1 MPQKFIF
8 TTSPWKDQGRN
19 KWMLSLFISIQ
30 LDAGQRSQLSA
41 FPDILSWMQK
51 IADGDFFI
59 QWDKNAPVAAEPI
72 SAKWDP
78 ELYSR
83 LFHGEIQVKTFT
95 VPDVSKFI
103 IKSYPALHIRNYI
116 LDTYKEVGNLKMDEL
131 PTASFYT
138 KQFTKLNEVSTV
150 QLKNM
155 KPLTGTTRKAVI
167 NDFVVQGNTSV
178 KNAQDQLRNKKTIGF
193 NATASPKADFGQ
205 FHNFHQRVDMDKLQM
220 KPIRKPEF
228 EYHDMLSILTS
239 YPVIMRKLGL
249 VIDFELNAAPPA
261 AAGTVRILPANL
273 GLESEST
280 LSSPA
285 TAYQYTGKGFYA
297 AAKAG
302 SQIDK
307 GYLSIGGAGYEV
319 VQIDTDGAAMKLSSH
334 VDTVNLNLG
343 KRLVDK
349 SNYIRPLN
357 KFSRN
362 KNVMLF
368 NAGKISN
375 LNAAPPADD
384 DDDDD
389 DPEEG
394 LPSLR
399 SAGIGILKNG
409 LAETI
414 LQKFIRSVDLTKIT
428 FASTAVLNNQAL
440 LNTAVSKTQVTP
452 TAPTTQPAVPNPPT
466 KKTGGIAPIRMKRQI
481 PAVRMQALTAAFQKI
496 EYIPVPTE
504 FLYADDLVFGYR
516 LDIAYD
522 DKPDTWY
529 SLHKRKM
536 SFAFA
541 PVDQPVQPITLE
553 PGDELDEGCIH
564 LALTE
569 DEEDGDEKKVNEV
582 IARWEGWSLS
592 VPRIGKGINNAGPE
606 VSSDEDEKKKYKL
619 DKETPFRLQVEVK
632 PAPKSL
638 PKLRFG
644 KKYRIKVRTVDIA
657 GNGVSHDVQPESPS
671 QTIRSGIEYR
681 RFEPLS
687 SPVLLQGDE
696 ITGGDKKMIR
706 DRDGESLQHM
716 VIRSNAGVDTK
727 TYEDKNITTVVVDG
741 SAKGTLKY
749 HHEAVRFITAPRGSQ
764 QLAEIHG
771 MFDEAMSDP
780 QKAMQAYQFITSR
793 DKEYKDDGKT
803 KAVQIPVETGQVDID
818 YLADPLA
825 GGVVFTMRSNT
836 SFETPWKKGQSRKFS
851 FHFDDEVSENDPGKK
866 YSIEQWKN
874 PRSVKIRLVE
884 GNGEPEWKNRVFTI
898 PLPKASIVEIS
909 YASFWAPEALERFSG
924 LMPRLQAGANG
935 VKVKETA
942 NKGLHWMF
950 SPWRKIRLV
959 HAVQQPLEAPVM
971 AKISKVER
979 DYNDTAAQLLTLI
992 KVHGA
997 STEKMDLG
1005 AKWTEWVD
1013 DLSKPEPFNQAFS
1026 THVETVPV
1034 VYNDNML
1041 ELIKTP
1047 ATKNPKPDWLP
1058 PITHLFGDTKY
1069 RHVGYIPSATTRF
1082 REYFTGIIDTGRI
1095 KGEPV
1100 PLSREGEV
1108 VELDILSTARP
1119 TVPVLE
1125 YVVPGFVWSKPPGRG
1140 RNKVNVRSGTIRVYL
1155 RRPWYSSGDDE
1166 RIAVI
1171 LPPEGLEPER
1181 HPEYKKYCTVWGM
1194 DPVFETERLPNSFS
1208 NYPRKNHFVGTDVIY
1223 DTVKL
1228 AEENVP
1234 VQVAAYKVF
1243 FDKEKQ
1249 LHYADIRVDAGNAYF
1264 PFVRLMLARYQQHSL
1279 RENGTDVC
1287 LSQSVQADWIQ
1298 QVPLRQVS
1306 FEELAGSF
1314 RIQLQGPSAFRSG
1327 GRVRINITVEKA
1339 LVPKTDNAFI
1349 GVNVPGEQSVVFT
1362 RDYNLDEKQLNA
1374 GKINFE
1380 ETVRVTGAGNQ
1391 YRVVVREYELHPN
1404 DPLLAKPN
1412 IQGKNADTVGERLV
1426 FMEVFE

>member
-1 MPQKFIF
+1 
-8 TTSPWKDQGRN
+8 
-19 KWMLSLFISIQ
+19 MLSCFISIQ
-30 LDAGQRSQLSA
+30 LDAGRRSKLA
-41 FPDILSWMQK
+41 DFPDIIGWMQK
-51 IADGDFFI
+51 IADADFFI
-59 QWDKNAPVAAEPI
+59 QWDKKAPVAAEPL
-72 SAKWDP
+72 SAKWDS

-83 LFHGEIQVKTFT
+83 LFHGDIQVKTFT
-95 VPDVSKFI
+95 VPDVAKFV
-103 IKSYPALHIRNYI
+103 IKSYPALHIQQYI
-116 LDTYKEVGNLKMDEL
+116 FDTYKEIGNLKPDEL

-138 KQFTKLNEVSTV
+138 KQFTRLNDISSV
-150 QLKNM
+150 QLKNT
-155 KPLTGTTRKAVI
+155 KPLTGTSRKAGL
-167 NDFVVQGNTSV
+167 NDFVVQGNAGAKT
-178 KNAQDQLRNKKTIGF
+178 AQNQLKTKKTIGF
-193 NATASPKADFGQ
+193 NATANPKQDFGQ
-205 FHNFHQRVDMDKLQM
+205 FINFHQRVDLKKLQL
-220 KPIRKPEF
+220 KPIPKPEF

-249 VIDFELNAAPPA
+249 VIDFELGSAPPA
-261 AAGTVRILPANL
+261 ANGTVRVLPANL
-273 GLESEST
+273 GLETDAT

-285 TAYQYTGKGFYA
+285 TAFQFTGNGFYA
-297 AAKAG
+297 APKAG

-307 GYLSIGGAGYEV
+307 GYLTIGGAGFDV
-319 VQIDTDGAAMKLSSH
+319 VQIDTDGAAMKLASH
-334 VDTVNLNLG
+334 VDTVNLNMG
-343 KRLVDK
+343 KKLVDR
-349 SNYIRPLN
+349 SNYIRPVN
-357 KFSRN
+357 KFSRS

-375 LNAAPPADD
+375 LNAVPPADE

-409 LAETI
+409 LAESI

-440 LNTAVSKTQVTP
+440 LNTAASKTQVTP
-452 TAPTTQPAVPNPPT
+452 AAPTTTQPVVSNPKT
-466 KKTGGIAPIRMKRQI
+466 KRVGNVSPLRANRQI
-481 PAVRMQALTAAFQKI
+481 SGVRMQALTAAFQQV

-536 SFAFA
+536 SYAFA
-541 PVDQPVQPITLE
+541 PVGQPEQPVVLD

-564 LALTE
+564 LSLTE

-592 VPRIGKGINNAGPE
+592 VPRIGKGINNEGAE
-606 VSSDEDEKKKYKL
+606 VSSDDEEKKKYKL
-619 DKETPFRLQVEVK
+619 DKETPFRLQVDIK

-638 PKLRFG
+638 PRLRFG

-657 GNGVSHDVQPESPS
+657 GNGMPHDVQPENTA

-716 VIRSNAGVDTK
+716 VIRSNAGVDTR

-741 SAKGTLKY
+741 TAKGTLKY
-749 HHEAVRFITAPRGSQ
+749 HYEAVRFITAPRGSQ
-764 QLAEIHG
+764 QLAEVHG
-771 MFDEAMSDP
+771 MFDEAMRDP
-780 QKAMQAYQFITSR
+780 AKAMEAYQFITSR
-793 DKEYKDDGKT
+793 DKEYKDEGKT
-803 KAVQIPVETGQVDID
+803 KAVQLPVSTGQVDID

-825 GGVVFTMRSNT
+825 AGVVFTMRSNT
-836 SFETPWKKGQSRKFS
+836 TFETPWKRGQSRKFS
-851 FHFDDEVSENDPGKK
+851 FHFDEEVQEGNSGKK
-866 YSIEQWKN
+866 FSNEQWRN

-884 GNGEPEWKNRVFTI
+884 GSGEPEWKDRVFTI
-898 PLPKASIVEIS
+898 FLPKAAIVEIS
-909 YASFWAPEALERFSG
+909 YASFWAPEALERYSA
-924 LMPRLQAGANG
+924 LMPRLQVGANG

-971 AKISKVER
+971 SKLTRVER
-979 DYNDTAAQLLTLI
+979 DYNDTSAQLLTTI

-997 STEKMDLG
+997 STEKMDL
-1005 AKWTEWVD
+1005 AAQWTEWID
-1013 DLSKPEPFNQAFS
+1013 DLSQPEPVNQAFS

-1034 VYNDNML
+1034 IYNDNTL

-1058 PITHLFGDTKY
+1058 PLTHLFGDTKY
-1069 RHVGYIPSATTRF
+1069 RKVGYIPSATTRF
-1082 REYFTGIIDTGRI
+1082 REYFTGIIDTGRL
-1095 KGEPV
+1095 KADPV
-1100 PLSREGEV
+1100 PLSREGEK
-1108 VELDILSTARP
+1108 VELTMLSTARP
-1119 TVPVLE
+1119 VVPVLA
-1125 YVVPGFVWSKPPGRG
+1125 YVVPGFLWQKSPERDRQKR
-1140 RNKVNVRSGTIRVYL
+1140 NVRTGTIRVYM
-1155 RRPWYSSGDDE
+1155 RRPWFSSGDDE

-1171 LPPEGLEPER
+1171 LPPDGVEPER
-1181 HPEYKKYCTVWGM
+1181 NPVYKKYCTLWGL
-1194 DPVFETERLPNSFS
+1194 DPVFDTDKLPNSYS
-1208 NYPRKNHFVGTDVIY
+1208 NYPRKNHFTGTDVIY

-1249 LHYADIRVDAGNAYF
+1249 LHYADISVDAGNAYF

-1279 RENGTDVC
+1279 REKGTDVC

-1298 QVPLRQVS
+1298 QVPRRLIS
-1306 FEELAGSF
+1306 FDPTGSTFRVQLEGPSSF
-1314 RIQLQGPSAFRSG
+1314 RAG

-1339 LVPKTDNAFI
+1339 LVPKTDDAFI
-1349 GVNVPGEQSVVFT
+1349 GVNVPGEQSVVFN
-1362 RDYNLDEKQLNA
+1362 RDYTLDARQVGG
-1374 GKINFE
+1374 GKISFE
-1380 ETVRVTGAGNQ
+1380 ETVRLTGISGS

-1404 DPLLAKPN
+1404 DPLLSQPN
-1412 IQGKNADTVGERLV
+1412 IQGKNAGAVGEKLV
-1426 FMEVFE
+1426 FMDVFEVK

>member
-1 MPQKFIF
+1 
-8 TTSPWKDQGRN
+8 
-19 KWMLSLFISIQ
+19 MLSCFISIQ
-30 LDAGQRSQLSA
+30 LDAGERSTLAS
-41 FPDILSWMQK
+41 FPDILNWMQK

-59 QWDKNAPVAAEPI
+59 QWDKNMPVAAEPM
-72 SAKWDP
+72 STKWDA

-83 LFHGEIQVKTFT
+83 LFHRDIQVKTFT

-103 IKSYPALHIRNYI
+103 IKSYPVLHIHNYI
-116 LDTYKEVGNLKMDEL
+116 LDTYKEVGNLKADEL

-138 KQFTKLNEVSTV
+138 KQFTKLNEVSSV
-150 QLKNM
+150 QLKNL
-155 KPLTGTTRKAVI
+155 KPLTGTSRQAGI
-167 NDFVVQGNTSV
+167 NDFVVKGNDGARMA
-178 KNAQDQLRNKKTIGF
+178 KDQLRSKKSIGF
-193 NATASPKADFGQ
+193 NATANPKTDFGQ
-205 FHNFHQRVDMDKLQM
+205 FHNFHQRVDTNKLQM
-220 KPIRKPEF
+220 KPIAKPEF

-239 YPVIMRKLGL
+239 YPAIMRKLGL
-249 VIDFELNAAPPA
+249 VIDFELSAAPPSA
-261 AAGTVRILPANL
+261 NGTVRILPANL
-273 GLESEST
+273 GLESEAT

-285 TAYQYTGKGFYA
+285 TAFQYTGKGFYA
-297 AAKAG
+297 APKAG

-307 GYLSIGGAGYEV
+307 GYLSIGGSGFEV
-319 VQIDTDGAAMKLSSH
+319 VQIDTDGAAMKLASH
-334 VDTVNLNLG
+334 VDTVNLNTG
-343 KRLVDK
+343 KRLVDR
-349 SNYIRPLN
+349 SNYIQPVN

-375 LNAAPPADD
+375 LNAAPPAD

-414 LQKFIRSVDLTKIT
+414 LQKFIRSVDLTKVA

-440 LNTAVSKTQVTP
+440 LNTTTAKTQITP
-452 TAPTTQPAVPNPPT
+452 PTNTQPQVSNPQP
-466 KKTGGIAPIRMKRQI
+466 KKVGGISGTKIKRTI
-481 PAVRMQALTAAFQKI
+481 PAARMQALTTAFQKV

-504 FLYADDLVFGYR
+504 FLYADDLIFGYR

-541 PVDQPVQPITLE
+541 PVDQPAQPITLD
-553 PGDELDEGCIH
+553 PADETDEGCIH
-564 LALTE
+564 LSLTE
-569 DEEDGDEKKVNEV
+569 DEEDGDEKKINEV

-619 DKETPFRLQVEVK
+619 DRETPFRLQVDIK

-638 PKLRFG
+638 PRLRFG

-657 GNGVSHDVQPESPS
+657 GNGVPHDVVPESPS

-687 SPVLLQGDE
+687 APVLLQGDE

-716 VIRSNAGVDTK
+716 VIRSNAGIDTR

-749 HHEAVRFITAPRGSQ
+749 HYEAVRFITAPRGSQ
-764 QLAEIHG
+764 QLAEVHG
-771 MFDEAMSDP
+771 MFDEAMTDP
-780 QKAMQAYQFITSR
+780 VKAKEAYQFITSR

-818 YLADPLA
+818 YIADPLA
-825 GGVVFTMRSNT
+825 AGVVFTMRSNT
-836 SFETPWKKGQSRKFS
+836 SFETPWKKGQTRKFS
-851 FHFDDEVSENDPGKK
+851 FHFDEEVKDEAAGKK
-866 YSIEQWKN
+866 YSIDQWKN

-898 PLPKASIVEIS
+898 FLPKASIVEIS
-909 YASFWAPEALERFSG
+909 YASFWAPESIEKYSG
-924 LMPRLQAGANG
+924 LMPRLQTGANG
-935 VKVKETA
+935 IKVKETA
-942 NKGLHWMF
+942 TKGLHWMF

-959 HAVQQPLEAPVM
+959 HAVQQPLEAPEM
-971 AKISKVER
+971 RKDSKVER
-979 DYNDTAAQLLTLI
+979 DYNDTAAQILTTI

-997 STEKMDLG
+997 STDKMDLG
-1005 AKWTEWVD
+1005 AKWTEWID
-1013 DLSKPEPFNQAFS
+1013 DLSKPEPLNQAFS

-1034 VYNDNML
+1034 IYNDNTL
-1041 ELIKTP
+1041 ELFKT
-1047 ATKNPKPDWLP
+1047 ARTQNPKPDWLP
-1058 PITHLFGDTKY
+1058 PLTHLFGDTKY
-1069 RHVGYIPSATTRF
+1069 RKVTYIPAATTRF
-1082 REYFTGIIDTGRI
+1082 REYFTGIIDTARLKGEALPLGRE
-1095 KGEPV
+1095 GEPV
-1100 PLSREGEV
+1100 
-1108 VELDILSTARP
+1108 ELEIPSTARP
-1119 TVPVLE
+1119 AVPILE
-1125 YVVPGFVWSKPPGRG
+1125 YVVPGFVWSKSPARDHT
-1140 RNKVNVRSGTIRVYL
+1140 KVNLRSGTIRVYL
-1155 RRPWYSSGDDE
+1155 RRPWFSSGDDE

-1171 LPPEGLEPER
+1171 LPPEGVEPER
-1181 HPEYKKYCTVWGM
+1181 QPVYKKYCTVWGL
-1194 DPVFETERLPNSFS
+1194 DPVFETNPFPNGYS
-1208 NYPRKNHFVGTDVIY
+1208 NYPRKNHFIGTDVIY

-1264 PFVRLMLARYQQHSL
+1264 PFVRLMLARYQAHSL

-1298 QVPLRQVS
+1298 QIPARIVS
-1306 FEELAGSF
+1306 YEPMGSSF
-1314 RIQLQGPSAFRSG
+1314 RIMLEGPAAFKSG

-1339 LVPKTDNAFI
+1339 LVPKTGDAYI
-1349 GVNVPGEQSVVFT
+1349 GVDVPGEQSVILSRDFT
-1362 RDYNLDEKQLNA
+1362 LDANRVSG
-1374 GKINFE
+1374 GKINFN
-1380 ETVRVTGAGNQ
+1380 ETFRVAGNPP
-1391 YRVVVREYELHPN
+1391 YRVVVREYELHPK
-1404 DPLLAKPN
+1404 DPLLLQPN
-1412 IQGKNADTVGERLV
+1412 IQNNAMQQAGERLV

>member
-1 MPQKFIF
+1 
-8 TTSPWKDQGRN
+8 
-19 KWMLSLFISIQ
+19 MLSCFISIQ
-30 LDAGQRSQLSA
+30 LDAGRRTKLSD
-41 FPDILSWMQK
+41 FPDIISWMQK

-59 QWDKNAPVAAEPI
+59 QWDKKAPVAAEPL
-72 SAKWDP
+72 SAKWDAD
-78 ELYSR
+78 LYSR
-83 LFHGEIQVKTFT
+83 LFHGNIQVKTFT

-103 IKSYPALHIRNYI
+103 IKSYPALHIQNFIY
-116 LDTYKEVGNLKMDEL
+116 DTYKDIGNLKMDEL

-138 KQFTKLNEVSTV
+138 KQFTRLGEVSSV
-150 QLKNM
+150 QLKNTR
-155 KPLTGTTRKAVI
+155 PLTGTSRKAGI
-167 NDFVVQGNTSV
+167 NDFVVQGNAGA
-178 KNAQDQLRNKKTIGF
+178 KNAKDQLKAKKTIGF
-193 NATASPKADFGQ
+193 NAKPDPKQDFGQ
-205 FHNFHQRVDMDKLQM
+205 FINFHQRVDMKKLQM
-220 KPIRKPEF
+220 KPVPKPEF

-249 VIDFELNAAPPA
+249 VIDFELVAAPPSPT
-261 AAGTVRILPANL
+261 GTVRILPANL
-273 GLESEST
+273 GLESET
-280 LSSPA
+280 VISSPA
-285 TAYQYTGKGFYA
+285 TAFQFTGKGFYA
-297 AAKAG
+297 APKAG

-307 GYLSIGGAGYEV
+307 GYLTIGGPGFEV
-319 VQIDTDGAAMKLSSH
+319 VQIDTDGAAMKLASH
-334 VDTVNLNLG
+334 VDTVTLNTG
-343 KRLVDK
+343 KKLVEK
-349 SNYIRPLN
+349 SNYIRPVN

-375 LNAAPPADD
+375 LNAVPPADD

-409 LAETI
+409 LAESI
-414 LQKFIRSVDLTKIT
+414 LQKFIRSVDLTRIT
-428 FASTAVLNNQAL
+428 FASTAILNNQAL
-440 LNTAVSKTQVTP
+440 LNSSAAKTQVTP
-452 TAPTTQPAVPNPPT
+452 AAPTTTQPPVTNPKLKRIGNVSPMR
-466 KKTGGIAPIRMKRQI
+466 ANRQI
-481 PAVRMQALTAAFQKI
+481 STVRMQTLSAAFQKV

-536 SFAFA
+536 NYAFA
-541 PVDQPVQPITLE
+541 PVDQPAQPIVLD

-564 LALTE
+564 LSLTE
-569 DEEDGDEKKVNEV
+569 DEEDSDEKKVNEV

-592 VPRIGKGINNAGPE
+592 VPRIGKGINNEGPE

-619 DKETPFRLQVEVK
+619 DKETAFRLQVDIK

-638 PKLRFG
+638 PRLRFG

-657 GNGVSHDVQPESPS
+657 GNGMPHDVQPENTA

-716 VIRSNAGVDTK
+716 VIRSNGGVDTR
-727 TYEDKNITTVVVDG
+727 TYEDRNITTVVVDG
-741 SAKGTLKY
+741 SAKGTLQY
-749 HHEAVRFITAPRGSQ
+749 HYEAVRFITAPRGSQ
-764 QLAEIHG
+764 QLAEVHG
-771 MFDEAMSDP
+771 MFDEAMSNP
-780 QKAMQAYQFITSR
+780 QQAMEAYKFITSR

-825 GGVVFTMRSNT
+825 AGVVFTMRSNT
-836 SFETPWKKGQSRKFS
+836 TFETPWKKGQSRKFS
-851 FHFDDEVSENDPGKK
+851 FHFDEEVKEDNSGKK

-884 GNGEPEWKNRVFTI
+884 GTGEPEWKNRVFTVF
-898 PLPKASIVEIS
+898 LPKAAIVEIS
-909 YASFWAPEALERFSG
+909 YASFWAPEALERYSG

-971 AKISKVER
+971 SKLTRVER
-979 DYNDTAAQLLTLI
+979 EYNDTAAQILALI

-1005 AKWTEWVD
+1005 AQWTETID
-1013 DLSKPEPFNQAFS
+1013 DLAKPEPVYQAFS

-1034 VYNDNML
+1034 IYNDNML

-1047 ATKNPKPDWLP
+1047 ATQNPKPDWLP
-1058 PITHLFGDTKY
+1058 PITHLFGDTRY
-1069 RHVGYIPSATTRF
+1069 RHVSYIPSATTRF

-1095 KGEPV
+1095 KGEPL
-1100 PLSREGEV
+1100 PLTREGEK

-1119 TVPVLE
+1119 TVPVLA
-1125 YVVPGFVWSKPPGRG
+1125 YVVPGFMWQKSPDRDRQK
-1140 RNKVNVRSGTIRVYL
+1140 NNVRYGTIRVYM

-1166 RIAVI
+1166 RIAVL
-1171 LPPEGLEPER
+1171 LPPDGVEPER
-1181 HPEYKKYCTVWGM
+1181 SAVYKKYCTVWGL
-1194 DPVFETERLPNSFS
+1194 DPVFDTDKLPNSYS
-1208 NYPRKNHFVGTDVIY
+1208 NYPRKNHFVGTDVVY

-1249 LHYADIRVDAGNAYF
+1249 LHYADIRVDAGSAYF

-1279 RENGTDVC
+1279 REKGTDVC

-1298 QVPLRQVS
+1298 QVPRRTIG
-1306 FEELAGSF
+1306 FEATGNSF
-1314 RIQLQGPSAFRSG
+1314 RVQLDGPAAFRTG

-1339 LVPKTDNAFI
+1339 VVPKTGDAYI
-1349 GVNVPGEQSVVFT
+1349 GVNVPGEQSVLFN
-1362 RDYNLDEKQLNA
+1362 RDYNLDARQVGG

-1380 ETVRVTGAGNQ
+1380 ETVRLTGVSAG
-1391 YRVVVREYELHPN
+1391 YRVVVREYELHLN
-1404 DPLLAKPN
+1404 DPLLAQPN
-1412 IQGKNADTVGERLV
+1412 IQGNNPDRLGEKLV
-1426 FMEVFE
+1426 FMEVFEVK